1 MSGHRGPKGAGVVVV
16 GLEKAVFDLVFDAVG
31 LVGRLDVHE
40 GHRGGLAAASVP
52 VIFVVPED
60 LHTLDSTEPEIII

>member
-1 MSGHRGPKGAGVVVV
+1 M
-16 GLEKAVFDLVFDAVG
+16 FDAVG
-31 LVGRLDVHE
+31 LVGGLDVHE